1 MQANLERLKQQLSKH
16 FTGVVSSLVVMLM
29 LLLYL
34 TSLLSQSTVLSNTL
48 VDLLIY
54 LIYFALIFTLGT
66 LAFVVYNYYDEESLL
81 RSIDMYE
88 TTPKMMPILSD
99 VKVEEDSGILLDVE
113 WIIEQYQVKQ
123 AYRSGSDFKGLER
136 FRALSPTIMLPYL
149 EQQHPQLIVLILA
162 YLSTKKG
169 AELVSMFSPEMREN
183 ILTVFQTSK
192 AVDLS
197 TLLILDKALYRD
209 LSTLKK
215 ECGVLNALSPLQV
228 QNMLRQVSKTEL
240 MFALKGASQELQEMF
255 LVNMSSKASKEFQSV
270 LAKKRDVSPVKSD
283 NALKNLY
290 LLAQRLREDGKIRA
304 T

>member
-16 FTGVVSSLVVMLM
+16 FTGVVSSLAVMLM

-66 LAFVVYNYYDEESLL
+66 LAFVIYNYYDEESLL
-81 RSIDMYE
+81 CSIDLQE
-88 TTPKMMPILSD
+88 RAPKMMPILPD
-99 VKVEEDSGILLDVE
+99 VKVEEASAIVLDVE
-113 WIIEQYQVKQ
+113 SIIEQYQEKQ
-123 AYRSGSDFKGLER
+123 AYRSGRGLMGLER
-136 FRALSPTIMLPYL
+136 FITLSTKTMLLYL
-149 EQQHPQLIVLILA
+149 EQQHPQLIALILA
-162 YLSTKKG
+162 YLPTKKV
-169 AELVSMFSPEMREN
+169 AEIVMMFAPELREN
-183 ILTVFQTSK
+183 ILIVFQTTEEV
-192 AVDLS
+192 ALS
-197 TLLILDKALYRD
+197 TLRILDKALYRD
-209 LSTLKK
+209 LSTLQK
-215 ECGVLNALSPLQV
+215 ECGVLKALSPLQV

-255 LVNMSSKASKEFQSV
+255 LVNMSPKASNEFKKV
-270 LAKKRDVSPVKSD
+270 LAKKHDISPTKSD
-283 NALKNLY
+283 NAIKNLY